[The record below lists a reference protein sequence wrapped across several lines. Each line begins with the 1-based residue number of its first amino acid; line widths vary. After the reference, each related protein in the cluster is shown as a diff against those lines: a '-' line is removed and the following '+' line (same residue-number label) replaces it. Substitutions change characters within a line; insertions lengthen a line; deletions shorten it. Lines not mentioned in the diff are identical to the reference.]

1 MKPKQQSEP
10 PTEEQTAAGA
20 SQETETQMSQ
30 LQPSAHADGSPL
42 GPAADVE
49 QLRTENAQLK
59 AAIRLRDAQAS
70 VTTELGKSG
79 ARSPEL
85 LWDALRHE
93 LLFDD
98 EGKPVNSAELI
109 AGLRAKFPEQF
120 GTRVPASID
129 GGAGQTDTP
138 LLTRA
143 ALAKMK
149 PEDIAKLDWNEV
161 KRVLS
166 N

>member
-1 MKPKQQSEP
+1 M
-10 PTEEQTAAGA
+10 
-20 SQETETQMSQ
+20 
-30 LQPSAHADGSPL
+30 
-42 GPAADVE
+42 
-49 QLRTENAQLK
+49 
-59 AAIRLRDAQAS
+59 
-70 VTTELGKSG
+70 TTELGKSG

-109 AGLRAKFPEQF
+109 ASLRAKFPEQF

>member
-1 MKPKQQSEP
+1 MMIMKPKQQTEP
-10 PTEEQTAAGA
+10 PASAGALTEQTAAAA

-30 LQPSAHADGSPL
+30 LQP
-42 GPAADVE
+42 PAADVE

-109 AGLRAKFPEQF
+109 ASLRAKFPEQF

-129 GGAGQTDTP
+129 GGAGHTDTP

>member
-1 MKPKQQSEP
+1 MKSKQQLEP
-10 PTEEQTAAGA
+10 PAIAGDLTQPTTTDA
-20 SQETETQMSQ
+20 SQETETQPAQ
-30 LQPSAHADGSPL
+30 LQP
-42 GPAADVE
+42 PAADVE
-49 QLRTENAQLK
+49 ALQTENAQLK
-59 AAIRLRDAQAS
+59 AAIRLNEAQAS

-93 LLFDD
+93 LVFDD
-98 EGKPVNSAELI
+98 EGNPVNSAELI
-109 AGLRAKFPEQF
+109 AGLKAKYPEQF
-120 GTRVPASID
+120 ETPAPRSID

-138 LLTRA
+138 RLTRA
-143 ALAKMK
+143 ALSKMK
-149 PEDIAKLDWNEV
+149 PAEIARLDWADV